1 MRRAGQFTS
10 SIELVR
16 DDTGETADGKSILS
30 VLLLAAS
37 LGTQLII
44 KADGNDEERA
54 LNALVELVEQ
64 KFEEELSDGVF

>member
-37 LGTQLII
+37 LGTRLII